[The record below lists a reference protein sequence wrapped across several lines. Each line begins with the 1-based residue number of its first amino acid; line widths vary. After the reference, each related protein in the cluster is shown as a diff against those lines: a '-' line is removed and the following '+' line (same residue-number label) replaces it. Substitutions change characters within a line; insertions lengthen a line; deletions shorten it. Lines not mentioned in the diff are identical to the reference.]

1 MRRLMF
7 VFFAVLLMVGSADII
22 AKRGGSSFRRSTSK
36 SFSKKTTT
44 KKTVAPKKTRTDN
57 KSTIKKKASTKKP
70 KAVSKN
76 KMDKKQT
83 KAMRSKNTAA
93 AKKYGNKKTA
103 AKAYKTDM
111 VKKNNYSSST
121 APKTRPANIP
131 QTVVIAGNPGIAVG
145 YHSFGG
151 YYGYGYMDP
160 VTQVYM
166 ALATQHMLVNDMAM
180 QRGGY
185 GHWNANGAPVV
196 YRDRGALA
204 IVLWAFI
211 IIIGLGVIIFICVN
225 ASKMFRK

>member
-7 VFFAVLLMVGSADII
+7 VFFAVLLIVGSAEIL
-22 AKRGGSSFRRSTSK
+22 AKPRRSTS
-36 SFSKKTTT
+36 FSPKRTTNT
-44 KKTVAPKKTRTDN
+44 RKTVAPKKTRTDN
-57 KSTIKKKASTKKP
+57 KSIIKKKTSTKKP
-70 KAVSKN
+70 KAVSKS

-103 AKAYKTDM
+103 AKAYKSDM
-111 VKKNNYSSST
+111 VKQNNYSSST

-131 QTVVIAGNPGIAVG
+131 QTVVIAGTPGIAVG
-145 YHSFGG
+145 YRSFGG

-180 QRGGY
+180 QRAGY
-185 GHWNANGAPVV
+185 GHWNANGTPIV
-196 YRDRGALA
+196 YRNTGAV
-204 IVLWAFI
+204 VLWALI
-211 IIIGLGVIIFICVN
+211 IIIGLGAIICICMKV
-225 ASKMFRK
+225 FG